1 MKNNKKSIKTLILAM
16 LFCFMLAPTVKAEAA
31 SYVKQ
36 TDATADSVTISWD
49 VPPSYSS
56 YVQSYAVYV
65 GENLYTTVPKTT
77 KTLKITGLTQ
87 GVPYSV
93 TVLFVYDNAERWLDG
108 HNSSSSVAVIRT
120 KPAKLSVTD
129 IVWDKSDKIEFAYFD
144 SSVYPINS
152 VVYKYIDGIEFKVK
166 DVKGKVKKTIK
177 KTPRKTVSLYA
188 DVEDWID
195 SFTFKAPGS
204 IKNKGMQYQVRTYIL
219 LDNGKKV
226 YSDWT
231 STKVIVP
238 QAKISKLQKVSTN
251 KIRVTWKKVSGA
263 KNYTIYK
270 TTNSG
275 KSYKKVKT
283 VSSKTTSYTVSGFKK
298 GKKNGV
304 VVVANKVKVGKKRYN
319 STKSYYTYY
328 KK

>member
-1 MKNNKKSIKTLILAM
+1 MKKSVKMLFIAV

-49 VPPSYSS
+49 TPYSNYAES
-56 YVQSYAVYV
+56 YVVYV
-65 GENLYTTVPKTT
+65 GNSPYQTVSKNT
-77 KTLKITGLTQ
+77 KSLKINGLKQ
-87 GVPYSV
+87 GVAYPVS
-93 TVLFVYDNAERWLDG
+93 VLFVNNKEYYYLDVES
-108 HNSSSSVAVIRT
+108 NSSMFVRT
-120 KPAKLSVTD
+120 TPEKLEATD
-129 IVWDKSDKIEFAYFD
+129 VLWDKSDKIEFAYVD
-144 SSVYPINS
+144 ESLYLDANN
-152 VVYKYIDGIEFKVK
+152 VVCKYIDGIEFKAK
-166 DVKGKVKKTIK
+166 DVKGKVRKTLK
-177 KTPRKTVSLYA
+177 KTPRKTVTSYSKA
-188 DVEDWID
+188 EDLID
-195 SFTFKAPGS
+195 SFSFKAPS
-204 IKNKGMQYQVRTYIL
+204 ALKNKGMQYQVRTYIQ
-219 LDNGKKV
+219 LDNGKKI

-231 STKVIVP
+231 STKVIIP
-238 QAKISKLQKVSTN
+238 QAKVSKLQKVSSN
-251 KIRVTWKKVSGA
+251 KIRVSWKKVSGA

-283 VSSKTTSYTVSGFKK
+283 VSAKTTSYTVSGFKK

-304 VVVANKVKVGKKRYN
+304 VIVANKVKVGKKKYN

>member
-1 MKNNKKSIKTLILAM
+1 MKKSVKMLFIAV

-49 VPPSYSS
+49 TPYSNYAES
-56 YVQSYAVYV
+56 YVVYV
-65 GENLYTTVPKTT
+65 GNSPYQTVSKNT
-77 KTLKITGLTQ
+77 KSLKINGLKQ
-87 GVPYSV
+87 GVAYPVS
-93 TVLFVYDNAERWLDG
+93 VLFVNNKEYFYLDVES
-108 HNSSSSVAVIRT
+108 NSSMFVRT
-120 KPAKLSVTD
+120 TPEKLEATD
-129 IVWDKSDKIEFAYFD
+129 VLWDKSDKIEFAYVD
-144 SSVYPINS
+144 ESLYLDANN
-152 VVYKYIDGIEFKVK
+152 VVCKYIDGIEFKAK
-166 DVKGKVKKTIK
+166 DVKGKVRKTLK
-177 KTPRKTVSLYA
+177 KTPRKTVTSYSKA
-188 DVEDWID
+188 EDLID
-195 SFTFKAPGS
+195 SFSFKAPS
-204 IKNKGMQYQVRTYIL
+204 ALKNKGMQYQVRTYIQ
-219 LDNGKKV
+219 LDNGKKI

-231 STKVIVP
+231 STKVIIP
-238 QAKISKLQKVSTN
+238 QAKVSKLQKVSSN
-251 KIRVTWKKVSGA
+251 KVRVSWKKVSGA

-283 VSSKTTSYTVSGFKK
+283 VSAKTTSYTVSGFKK

-304 VVVANKVKVGKKRYN
+304 VIVANKVKVGKKKYN

>member
-1 MKNNKKSIKTLILAM
+1 MKKSIKTLIIAM

-36 TDATADSVTISWD
+36 TDATADSVTITWD
-49 VPPSYSS
+49 SNYAESYW
-56 YVQSYAVYV
+56 VYV
-65 GENLYTTVPKTT
+65 GDSPYQQVSNTT
-77 KTLKITGLTQ
+77 KTLKITGLQQ
-87 GVPYSV
+87 GNPYQIIVYSV
-93 TVLFVYDNAERWLDG
+93 NKDNKVEDA
-108 HNSSSSVAVIRT
+108 NYVIART

-129 IVWDKSDKIEFAYFD
+129 ILWDKSDKIEFAYIDESLYPVD
-144 SSVYPINS
+144 ST
-152 VVYKYIDGIEFKVK
+152 VYKYIDGIEFKAK

-177 KTPRKTVSLYA
+177 QTTRKTVSMVSVNA
-188 DVEDWID
+188 DAKALID
-195 SFTFKAPGS
+195 SFTFKAPSS

-298 GKKNGV
+298 GSKNGV
-304 VVVANKVKVGKKRYN
+304 VIVANKVKVGKKRYN

-328 KK
+328 KR

>member
-1 MKNNKKSIKTLILAM
+1 MRKTIKTLILAM

-36 TDATADSVTISWD
+36 TDATADSVTITWD
-49 VPPSYSS
+49 TPYSNYAES
-56 YVQSYAVYV
+56 YVVYV
-65 GENLYTTVPKTT
+65 GNSPYQQVSKTT
-77 KTLKITGLTQ
+77 KTLKITGLKQ
-87 GVPYSV
+87 GVAYPVS
-93 TVLFVYDNAERWLDG
+93 VLFVNNEELWYLDKAN
-108 HNSSSSVAVIRT
+108 NSSLYVRT
-120 KPAKLSVTD
+120 KPAKLSITD
-129 IVWDKSDKIEFAYFD
+129 IVWDKSDKIEFAYIDD
-144 SSVYPINS
+144 SLYRYFTSD
-152 VVYKYIDGIEFKVK
+152 VVYKYIDGIEFRAK

-177 KTPRKTVSLYA
+177 KTPRKTVSYSSDA
-188 DVEDWID
+188 EEWID
-195 SFTFKAPGS
+195 SFTFKAPSS

>member
-1 MKNNKKSIKTLILAM
+1 MKKSVKMLFIAV

-49 VPPSYSS
+49 TPYSNYAES
-56 YVQSYAVYV
+56 YVVYV
-65 GENLYTTVPKTT
+65 GNSPYQTVSKNT
-77 KTLKITGLTQ
+77 KSLKINGLKQ
-87 GVPYSV
+87 GVAYPVS
-93 TVLFVYDNAERWLDG
+93 VLFVNNKEYYYLDVES
-108 HNSSSSVAVIRT
+108 NSSMFVRT
-120 KPAKLSVTD
+120 TPEKLEATD
-129 IVWDKSDKIEFAYFD
+129 VLWDKSDKIEFAYVD
-144 SSVYPINS
+144 ESLYLDANN
-152 VVYKYIDGIEFKVK
+152 VVCKYIDGIEFKAK
-166 DVKGKVKKTIK
+166 DVKGKVRKTLK
-177 KTPRKTVSLYA
+177 KTPRKTVTSYSKA
-188 DVEDWID
+188 EDLID
-195 SFTFKAPGS
+195 SFSFKAPS
-204 IKNKGMQYQVRTYIL
+204 ALKNKGMQYQVRTYIQ
-219 LDNGKKV
+219 LDNGKKI

-231 STKVIVP
+231 STKVIIP
-238 QAKISKLQKVSTN
+238 QAKVSKLQKVSSN
-251 KIRVTWKKVSGA
+251 KVRVSWKKVSGA

-283 VSSKTTSYTVSGFKK
+283 VSAKTTSYTVSGFKK

-304 VVVANKVKVGKKRYN
+304 VIVANKVKVGKKKYN

>member
-1 MKNNKKSIKTLILAM
+1 MKKSVKMLFIAV

-49 VPPSYSS
+49 TPYSNYAES
-56 YVQSYAVYV
+56 YVVYV
-65 GENLYTTVPKTT
+65 GNSPYQTVSKNT
-77 KTLKITGLTQ
+77 KSLKINGLKQ
-87 GVPYSV
+87 GVAYPVS
-93 TVLFVYDNAERWLDG
+93 VLFVNNKKYFYLDVES
-108 HNSSSSVAVIRT
+108 NSSMFVRT
-120 KPAKLSVTD
+120 TPEKLEATD
-129 IVWDKSDKIEFAYFD
+129 VLWDKSDKIEFAYVD
-144 SSVYPINS
+144 ESLYLDANN
-152 VVYKYIDGIEFKVK
+152 VVCKYIDGIEFKAK
-166 DVKGKVKKTIK
+166 DVKGKVRKTLK
-177 KTPRKTVSLYA
+177 KTPRKTVTSYSKA
-188 DVEDWID
+188 EDLID
-195 SFTFKAPGS
+195 SFSFKAPS
-204 IKNKGMQYQVRTYIL
+204 ALKNKGMQYQVRTYIQ
-219 LDNGKKV
+219 LDNGKKI

-231 STKVIVP
+231 STKVIIP
-238 QAKISKLQKVSTN
+238 QAKVSKLQKVSSN
-251 KIRVTWKKVSGA
+251 KIRVSWKKVSGA

-283 VSSKTTSYTVSGFKK
+283 VSAKTTSYTVSGFKK

-304 VVVANKVKVGKKRYN
+304 VIVANKVKVGKKKYN

>member
-1 MKNNKKSIKTLILAM
+1 MKKSIKTLILAM

-36 TDATADSVTISWD
+36 TDATADSVTITWD
-49 VPPSYSS
+49 SNYAESYW
-56 YVQSYAVYV
+56 VYV
-65 GENLYTTVPKTT
+65 GNSPYQQVSKTT
-77 KTLKITGLTQ
+77 KTLKITGLQQ
-87 GVPYSV
+87 GTPYQIIVVSV
-93 TVLFVYDNAERWLDG
+93 NKDNEAE
-108 HNSSSSVAVIRT
+108 SASYVIART
-120 KPAKLSVTD
+120 KPAKLSTTY
-129 IVWDKSDKIEFAYFD
+129 IRWDKNDKIEFEYFD
-144 SSVYPINS
+144 DSFYSISS

-177 KTPRKTVSLYA
+177 KTPRKTVSSYT
-188 DVEDWID
+188 DVEDLWD

-238 QAKISKLQKVSTN
+238 QAKISKLQKVSNN

-283 VSSKTTSYTVSGFKK
+283 VSSKTTSYTVSNFKK
-298 GKKNGV
+298 GSKNGV
-304 VVVANKVKVGKKRYN
+304 IIVANKVKVGKKRYN

>member
-1 MKNNKKSIKTLILAM
+1 MKKSIKTIILAI

-36 TDATADSVTISWD
+36 TDATADSVTITWD
-49 VPPSYSS
+49 TPYSNNAES
-56 YVQSYAVYV
+56 YVVYV
-65 GENLYTTVPKTT
+65 GNSPYQQVSNTT
-77 KTLKITGLTQ
+77 KTLKITGLKQ
-87 GVPYSV
+87 GVAYPVS
-93 TVLFVYDNAERWLDG
+93 VLFLSNNEYYYLDVAS
-108 HNSSSSVAVIRT
+108 NSSLNVRT
-120 KPAKLSVTD
+120 KPAKLSTTD
-129 IVWDKSDKIEFAYFD
+129 ILWDKSDKIEFAYFD
-144 SSVYPINS
+144 ESSYAVGS
-152 VVYKYIDGIEFKVK
+152 TVYKYIDGIEFKAK

-177 KTPRKTVSLYA
+177 KTSKKTVSLYA

-195 SFTFKAPGS
+195 SFTFKAPSS

-238 QAKISKLQKVSTN
+238 QAKISKLQKVSSN

-283 VSSKTTSYTVSGFKK
+283 ISSKTTSYTVSNFKK
-298 GKKNGV
+298 GSKNGV
-304 VVVANKVKVGKKRYN
+304 VIVANKVKVGKKRYN